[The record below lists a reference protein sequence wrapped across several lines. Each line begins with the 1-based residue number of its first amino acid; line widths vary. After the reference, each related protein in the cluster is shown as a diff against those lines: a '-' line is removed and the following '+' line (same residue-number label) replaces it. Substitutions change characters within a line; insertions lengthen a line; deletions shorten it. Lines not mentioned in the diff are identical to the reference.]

1 MPIAPGWGWFP
12 PACRSPAVNSR
23 FDRRVGTYPR
33 AQRTPIE
40 IRRSL
45 GTGERTNGRGQLR
58 AASGTNY
65 LRLIRNLL
73 RYASRG
79 IFASLSFSLSLSFA
93 ASSRGSLTF
102 PISTVG
108 YQEYT
113 RLAIRVQRPNE
124 EDPQAGGELSI
135 RRVAGQSI
143 RFKGSGIGIETEI
156 PRRRRAAGFG
166 WSAAPSPCPGITP
179 KSLLRRVLRPLCAR
193 KPHKLRPEGRDRK
206 LGGEQVRE
214 FRRTHTER
222 VCTCTR
228 ALSQDIPPSRPSTCH
243 LRKPVQGGKA
253 APARAT
259 PGIILA

>member
-1 MPIAPGWGWFP
+1 M
-12 PACRSPAVNSR
+12 
-23 FDRRVGTYPR
+23 
-33 AQRTPIE
+33 
-40 IRRSL
+40 
-45 GTGERTNGRGQLR
+45 
-58 AASGTNY
+58 
-65 LRLIRNLL
+65 RLIRNPVSA
-73 RYASRG
+73 RARARRAFASRP
-79 IFASLSFSLSLSFA
+79 LSSA

-108 YQEYT
+108 YREYT
-113 RLAIRVQRPNE
+113 RPAIRVQRPSE
-124 EDPQAGGELSI
+124 EDPQPGGELSI

-214 FRRTHTER
+214 FHRTHTKR
-222 VCTCTR
+222 VCTCMR
-228 ALSQDIPPSRPSTCH
+228 ALSEGSPSRPSTCL
-243 LRKPVQGGKA
+243 LRKPVHPGCEEGCSRARDTGYYISIISALDAPEYVA
-253 APARAT
+253 ALSRT
-259 PGIILA
+259 PGQFSVPPYTESLFIPCRNLGPTLTMQISLNLENPDG